1 MAELI
6 VRVVELKGSYKQ
18 MGYEQGV
25 ELKSQPLFEHQMDQQ
40 RGLTVHSNS
49 LKAKELVKSLCPN
62 FFQELQGLAE
72 GLDMDLEAT
81 IKQFSGYDLTFP
93 SMGCTTMV
101 KKGFYVRN
109 YDFSPELY
117 DGRFVITNPNDGYAT
132 VGFSQQI
139 VGRLDGMNEKGLVV
153 GLHFVNDQYRG
164 PGFIATT
171 IVRMVLEQCADTEE
185 AIAFI
190 TNLPHGYC
198 YNFSI
203 TDQSGKSAII
213 EASPDKQM
221 IHYTDMLMCTNHFE
235 SEPLRAKNR
244 AEVLSSIKRKEY
256 LYSMQDHEQTPF
268 AAYQLF
274 NDENSP
280 LFFQYYKEYFGTL
293 HTVVY
298 SPKELKVL
306 VGVGGDFP
314 PLEFS
319 LREYLQGKSSLP
331 DKLIGKIKM

>member
-1 MAELI
+1 MANLV
-6 VRVVELKGSYKQ
+6 VRVLELKGRYKQ
-18 MGYEQGV
+18 MGFEQGM
-25 ELKSQPLFEHQMDQQ
+25 ELKSLPMFEQQMAQQ

-49 LKAKELVKSLCPN
+49 LKAKELVESLCPN
-62 FFQELQGLAE
+62 LFHELQGLAE
-72 GLDMDLEAT
+72 GLDLDLDAT

-93 SMGCTTMV
+93 AMGCTSMV
-101 KKGFYVRN
+101 KEGFYVRN
-109 YDFSPELY
+109 YDFSPALY
-117 DGRFVITNPNDGYAT
+117 DGRFVITNPADGYAT
-132 VGFSQQI
+132 VGFSQQV
-139 VGRLDGMNEKGLVV
+139 VGRLDGMNERGLVV
-153 GLHFVNDQYRG
+153 GLHFVNDQYRA

-190 TNLPHGYC
+190 KSVPHGYC

-203 TDQSGKSAII
+203 TDQGGNNAII
-213 EASPDKQM
+213 EASPHNQV
-221 IHYTDMLMCTNHFE
+221 IHYPDTLMCTNHFE
-235 SEPLRAKNR
+235 AEVLREKNR
-244 AEVLSSIKRKEY
+244 AEVQGSVFRREY
-256 LYSMQDHEQTPF
+256 LYSLEVHDLTPLS
-268 AAYQLF
+268 AYHLF
-274 NDENSP
+274 NDEKSP
-280 LFFQYYKEYFGTL
+280 LFYQYYKEYFGTL

-331 DKLIGKIKM
+331 EKLIGEIKM